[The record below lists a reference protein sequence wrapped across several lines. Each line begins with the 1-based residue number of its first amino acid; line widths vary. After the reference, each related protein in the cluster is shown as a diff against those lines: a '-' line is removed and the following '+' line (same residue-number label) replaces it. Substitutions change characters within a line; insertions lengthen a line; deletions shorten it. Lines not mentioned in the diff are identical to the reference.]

1 MLRHL
6 VRAEHLGHDEGGD
19 DQQTGAH
26 RYPPRPPTWCWP
38 APDGGSSW
46 WDRMSGGPSPS
57 CPMPVDQPLNC
68 SPCLLMGSQRVV
80 FTISVVKTSDRCT
93 VLRTHVQARSP
104 ASATCSTRPSAGVTE
119 PRGRQRMR
127 QELRHGP
134 LWRLVPDSG
143 LNVRL
148 CLMRARCASATN
160 PVAPGTASVI
170 PPTKTQQSRGR
181 TAGRARP
188 RGRALVGRESPAQ
201 RRSVRRIAKGTVR
214 AHGERNLKVR

>member
-1 MLRHL
+1 MITAPIVATLTSRSMPTTLAVSARAALSAIGVPASAAAATMKMLRHL

-134 LWRLVPDSG
+134 LWRLV
-143 LNVRL
+143 
-148 CLMRARCASATN
+148 
-160 PVAPGTASVI
+160 
-170 PPTKTQQSRGR
+170 
-181 TAGRARP
+181 
-188 RGRALVGRESPAQ
+188 
-201 RRSVRRIAKGTVR
+201 
-214 AHGERNLKVR
+214 